1 MNLELEKNFINNFIN
16 TKYNDRLLFEFNSS
30 QKRVHALMRFSHDA
44 ESLIKEKNIYLKLK
58 KFDEKEMKLFLKE
71 DDYYVISF
79 KHLDGVIMDASKVLN
94 YMSDEDFPV
103 IVCGKEI
110 SIVKKEFEK
119 NQDNYYLLKK
129 Q

>member
-1 MNLELEKNFINNFIN
+1 
-16 TKYNDRLLFEFNSS
+16 
-30 QKRVHALMRFSHDA
+30 MRFSHDA

-58 KFDEKEMKLFLKE
+58 KLDEKEMKLFLKE